1 MFRLLDRYLVRQ
13 ILLPFSLVLVGLTF
27 ALEIPPIL
35 QTGEKFIAKGVHW
48 KIVVEV
54 LMTLLPQAL
63 GVTIPMA
70 FLLAVLIGLGRLSAD
85 REVVA
90 LQACG
95 VSVFRILRPLGV
107 AALAAT
113 AATAYVMIV
122 ALPNANQKYR
132 EITFSIVASSAE
144 GDIKPRVFFQQF
156 PGRVVYVREIP
167 TAAGWRDVFIADTS
181 HADQTEVYF
190 AQQGRLIIDRNRQT
204 VQLLLGGGTHHTI
217 DTQKPEHYTGTSF
230 EELML
235 DINWEDVFPRTQVM
249 KGDPEKTIAE
259 LRQTAAE
266 NAKRGVSTAGQ
277 YFMIQQ
283 KFSLPAACLILAII
297 GVALGVTTRK
307 EGMLAGFVFGIG
319 VLFAYYVLLYAA
331 RGLALGGRMSP
342 SFAPWLPNVVL
353 GIAGIGLVAWRAA
366 AGDQPIR
373 IRLPW
378 PRGEAQ
384 EPETAAA
391 STNGRRRGG
400 VVLVIRVPNL
410 DWLRPNLLD
419 LYVMRQY
426 AVVWGLAFISLVGV
440 FYISTFIDLAPHLYR
455 GSATAAMLL
464 RYYYWVTAEYVY
476 YIIPMSVLVATLV
489 TIGLLT
495 KNSELIVM
503 RACGISLYRSAAP
516 LLFLAL
522 IFSGVLFAIEE
533 YVMPTSHEQAQRVN
547 LTIRGIHVSTVDLL
561 NRRWVV
567 GNDGDIYH
575 YDYFDPRRGQFSRF
589 TVFRPAKG
597 AWNLGALIF
606 ANTIALDGGDAST
619 TSWTARDGWQQD
631 FTTAPDRRAAPAVVK
646 FDRFARR
653 SVVLEAPAF
662 FSSEDPDA
670 EKMTFGELRDYVA
683 VLEKGGYQVVPYL
696 VQLQRKL
703 AFPFVAVIMTL
714 LAVPF
719 AVSMGRHGAM
729 AGIGVGLVLAL
740 VYWTMLSV
748 FGAIGAGGWISPGLA
763 AWAPNIFFSAAAV
776 YLLLTVRT

>member
-1 MFRLLDRYLVRQ
+1 
-13 ILLPFSLVLVGLTF
+13 
-27 ALEIPPIL
+27 
-35 QTGEKFIAKGVHW
+35 
-48 KIVVEV
+48 
-54 LMTLLPQAL
+54 
-63 GVTIPMA
+63 
-70 FLLAVLIGLGRLSAD
+70 
-85 REVVA
+85 
-90 LQACG
+90 
-95 VSVFRILRPLGV
+95 
-107 AALAAT
+107 
-113 AATAYVMIV
+113 
-122 ALPNANQKYR
+122 
-132 EITFSIVASSAE
+132 
-144 GDIKPRVFFQQF
+144 
-156 PGRVVYVREIP
+156 
-167 TAAGWRDVFIADTS
+167 
-181 HADQTEVYF
+181 
-190 AQQGRLIIDRNRQT
+190 
-204 VQLLLGGGTHHTI
+204 
-217 DTQKPEHYTGTSF
+217 
-230 EELML
+230 
-235 DINWEDVFPRTQVM
+235 
-249 KGDPEKTIAE
+249 
-259 LRQTAAE
+259 
-266 NAKRGVSTAGQ
+266 
-277 YFMIQQ
+277 
-283 KFSLPAACLILAII
+283 
-297 GVALGVTTRK
+297 
-307 EGMLAGFVFGIG
+307 VFGIG

-353 GIAGIGLVAWRAA
+353 GIAGVGLVIWRAG

-373 IRLPW
+373 ISLPW
-378 PRGEAQ
+378 PRGDAQ
-384 EPETAAA
+384 TPETADTLP
-391 STNGRRRGG
+391 SGRRRGG

-464 RYYYWVTAEYVY
+464 RYYYWVTPEYIY

-516 LLFLAL
+516 LLFFAL
-522 IFSGVLFAIEE
+522 IFSGLLFAVEE
-533 YVMPTSHEQAQRVN
+533 YVMPMSHEESLRIN
-547 LTIRGIHVSTVDLL
+547 LAIRGIHVSTIDLL
-561 NRRWVV
+561 NRRWVA

-575 YDYFDPRRGQFSRF
+575 YDYFDPRRGQFGRF

-606 ANTIALDGGDAST
+606 ANTITLDRAGSDAST
-619 TSWTARDGWQQD
+619 TRWTAQNGWEQD
-631 FTTAPDRRAAPAVVK
+631 FTTSPDSGAAPAVSD

-653 SVVLEAPAF
+653 SLALEAPSF
-662 FSSEDPDA
+662 FSNEEPEA
-670 EKMTFGELRDYVA
+670 EKMTYGQLRDYVA
-683 VLEKGGYQVVPYL
+683 VLDKGGYQVVPYR

-763 AWAPNIFFSAAAV
+763 AWAPNIFFSAAAA

>member
-1 MFRLLDRYLVRQ
+1 MVRLLDRYLVRQ
-13 ILLPFSLVLVGLTF
+13 IVLPFSLVLVGLTF

-48 KIVVEV
+48 RVIVEV

-122 ALPNANQKYR
+122 ALPNANQTYR
-132 EITFSIVASSAE
+132 EITFNIVATSAE
-144 GDIKPRVFFQQF
+144 GDVKPRVFFQQF
-156 PGRVVYVREIP
+156 PNRVVYVREIP
-167 TAAGWRDVFIADTS
+167 GGGGWRGVFIADTS
-181 HADQTEVYF
+181 SGEQTEVYY
-190 AQQGRLIIDRNRQT
+190 AEQGRLIIDRGRQT
-204 VQLLLGGGTHHTI
+204 VQLLLANGIHHTVY
-217 DTQKPEHYTGTSF
+217 TQKPEQYAGTSF
-230 EELML
+230 EHVTL
-235 DINWEDVFPRTQVM
+235 DIKWEDVFPRTQIL

-259 LRQTAAE
+259 LRAAAAE
-266 NAKRGVSTAGQ
+266 NAKNGQSTASQ

-283 KFSLPAACLILAII
+283 KFSLPAACLILALI

-307 EGMLAGFVFGIG
+307 EGMLSGFVFGIG

-331 RGLALGGRMSP
+331 RGLALGGRMSA

-353 GIAGIGLVAWRAA
+353 GVVGVGLVIWRAGSA
-366 AGDQPIR
+366 DQAIR

-378 PRGEAQ
+378 PRSAGE
-384 EPETAAA
+384 AA
-391 STNGRRRGG
+391 STGVTTDHRRARRG
-400 VVLVIRVPNL
+400 VVLVVRVPTL

-419 LYVMRQY
+419 LYVMRRY
-426 AVVWGLAFISLVGV
+426 ATVWSLAFLSLIGV

-455 GSATAAMLL
+455 GGGTTATLL
-464 RYYYWVTAEYVY
+464 RYYYWVTPEYVY
-476 YIIPMSVLVATLV
+476 YIIPMSVLVATLITV
-489 TIGLLT
+489 GLLT

-503 RACGISLYRSAAP
+503 RACGISLYRSTAP
-516 LLFLAL
+516 LLLFAFV
-522 IFSGVLFAIEE
+522 FSGVLFAAEE
-533 YVMPTSHEQAQRVN
+533 YVMPTSHSEAMQIN
-547 LTIRGIHVSTVDLL
+547 LAIRGIRVSTVDLL
-561 NRRWVV
+561 NRRWVA
-567 GNDGDIYH
+567 GSGGDIYH
-575 YDYFDPRRGQFSRF
+575 YDYFDPRRAQFNHF
-589 TVFRPAKG
+589 TVFRPAEG
-597 AWNLGALIF
+597 AWNLGSLLYATNIS
-606 ANTIALDGGDAST
+606 LDGPVDASGEAH
-619 TSWTARDGWQQD
+619 WTAQNGWQRD
-631 FTTAPDRRAAPAVVK
+631 LKVGDNGAPVTVDYGK
-646 FDRFARR
+646 FARR
-653 SVVLEAPAF
+653 QVALEPPSF
-662 FSSEDPDA
+662 FSNEEPEA
-670 EKMTFGELRDYVA
+670 EKMTYGQLHDYIA
-683 VLEKGGYQVVPYL
+683 VLEKGGYQVVPYR

-748 FGAIGAGGWISPGLA
+748 FGAIGAGGWINPTLA
-763 AWAPNIFFSAAAV
+763 AWAPNIFFSAAAA